1 MTEIYR
7 LADLNIDISSM
18 YQTIHDM
25 CDDYRAEESSV
36 PDFTV
41 CTTQENIDFERDRSA
56 AVDLFEGRAAQD
68 YPDDW
73 LETNAVHRQIAEKLP
88 DYGAFLL
95 HGSAVAVDG
104 VCYVF
109 TARSGTG
116 KSTHTRLWRELL
128 GERAVMVNDDKP
140 LVRVTER
147 GTLIY
152 GTPWDGK
159 HRLSRNI
166 SVPLRAICILERGEE
181 NQIREIGMDEMLPK
195 LLLQAYRPM
204 NPAGTKE
211 LMEVFDRMAET
222 VKFYRMQCNM
232 DVSAAEMSYTT
243 MRGSKT

>member
-1 MTEIYR
+1 MTGVYR
-7 LADLNIDISSM
+7 LADLNIEITSL
-18 YQTIHDM
+18 YRNIHDM
-25 CDDYRAEESSV
+25 CKDYRAEEGCT

-41 CTTQENIDFERDRSA
+41 STTQENIDFER
-56 AVDLFEGRAAQD
+56 ERAALSDAVEGLPEQD
-68 YPDDW
+68 YPDHW

-88 DYGAFLL
+88 DCGAFLL

-104 VCYVF
+104 ACYVF

-128 GERAVMVNDDKP
+128 GARAVMVNDDKP
-140 LVRVTER
+140 LIRVTER

-159 HRLSRNI
+159 HRLSCNI
-166 SVPLRAICILERGEE
+166 SVSLKAICILERGEE
-181 NQIREIGMDEMLPK
+181 NQIREIDMDEMLPK

-204 NPAGTKE
+204 NPAGTKK
-211 LMEVFDRMAET
+211 LMEVFDRVAEN

-232 DVSAAEMSYTT
+232 DISAAEMSYMT
-243 MRGSKT
+243 MRG

>member
-1 MTEIYR
+1 MTGIYR
-7 LADLNIDISSM
+7 LADLNIEITSL
-18 YQTIHDM
+18 YGTIHEM
-25 CDDYRAEESSV
+25 CADYRAEEGCT
-36 PDFTV
+36 PDFSV
-41 CTTQENIDFERDRSA
+41 CTTQENIDFERK
-56 AVDLFEGRAAQD
+56 RAALVNAAEGLPEQD
-68 YPDDW
+68 YPDHW

-104 VCYVF
+104 ACYVF

-181 NQIREIGMDEMLPK
+181 NQIREIDMDEMLPK

-211 LMEVFDRMAET
+211 LMEVFDRMAGT

-232 DVSAAEMSYTT
+232 DVSAAEMSFTT
-243 MRGSKT
+243 MRG

>member
-1 MTEIYR
+1 MTGVYR
-7 LADLNIDISSM
+7 LADLNIEVTSL
-18 YQTIHDM
+18 YRTIHEM
-25 CDDYRAEESSV
+25 CADYRAEEGCT
-36 PDFTV
+36 PDFAV
-41 CTTQENIDFERDRSA
+41 CTTQENIDFEH
-56 AVDLFEGRAAQD
+56 ERAALVNAVEGLPEQD
-68 YPDDW
+68 YPDHW

-104 VCYVF
+104 ACYVF

-128 GERAVMVNDDKP
+128 GDRAVMVNDDKP

-166 SVPLRAICILERGEE
+166 SVPLKAICILERGEE
-181 NQIREIGMDEMLPK
+181 NQIREIDMDEMLPK

-243 MRGSKT
+243 MRG

>member
-1 MTEIYR
+1 MVSNRYIIADRVVEIHSLYDEVHTYC
-7 LADLNIDISSM
+7 AG
-18 YQTIHDM
+18 YQTDET
-25 CDDYRAEESSV
+25 AEYSV
-36 PDFTV
+36 TV
-41 CTTQENIDFERDRSA
+41 SQEDIAFEREKSA
-56 AVDLFEGRAAQD
+56 CEDKLQGIPARHFPDSYLEKLAVYRK
-68 YPDDW
+68 
-73 LETNAVHRQIAEKLP
+73 IAEQMT
-88 DYGAFLL
+88 AFDTILF
-95 HGSAVAVDG
+95 HGSCIAVDG
-104 VCYVF
+104 MGYLF
-109 TARSGTG
+109 TAKSGTG
-116 KSTHTRLWRELL
+116 KSTHTQLWREYF
-128 GERAVMVNDDKP
+128 GDRAVMVNDDKP

-181 NQIREIGMDEMLPK
+181 NQIREIDMDEMLPK

-243 MRGSKT
+243 MRGSQT

>member
-1 MTEIYR
+1 MTGIYR
-7 LADLNIDISSM
+7 LADLNIEITSL

-25 CDDYRAEESSV
+25 CVDYRAEEGCT
-36 PDFTV
+36 PDFSV
-41 CTTQENIDFERDRSA
+41 CTTQAGIDFERERA
-56 AVDLFEGRAAQD
+56 TAVNAYEGLPEQN

-95 HGSAVAVDG
+95 HGSAVAVEG
-104 VCYVF
+104 ACYVF

-159 HRLSRNI
+159 HRLSCNI

-181 NQIREIGMDEMLPK
+181 NQIREIDMDEMLPK

-222 VKFYRMQCNM
+222 VRFYRMQCNM
-232 DVSAAEMSYTT
+232 DISAAEMSYTT
-243 MRGSKT
+243 MRG